1 MDGDAEIG
9 RVTTDAR
16 GEWVFIPPSKLLPGQ
31 RVLYLRQSQ
40 GGPSGGDP
48 SGDKPSKADASAAGA
63 EAPSGEVS
71 DSVVL
76 VIPDQGRD
84 IAGRPPH
91 EPGLPLVVVVPNVSP
106 GSGTTR
112 LARGLK
118 TRVGGPL

>member
-63 EAPSGEVS
+63 EAPSGAVS

-76 VIPDQGRD
+76 VIPEKGRD
-84 IAGRPPH
+84 IAGRPSS
-91 EPGLPLVVVVPNVSP
+91 ERSEERRGGKEVVSTCR
-106 GSGTTR
+106 SW
-112 LARGLK
+112 
-118 TRVGGPL
+118 

>member
-48 SGDKPSKADASAAGA
+48 SGDKPSKAAASAAGA
-63 EAPSGEVS
+63 EAPSGAVS
-71 DSVVL
+71 DSVVM
-76 VIPDQGRD
+76 VIPETGRD
-84 IAGRPPH
+84 IAGRPSR
-91 EPGLPLVVVVPNVSP
+91 EPGVPLAVV
-106 GSGTTR
+106 
-112 LARGLK
+112 
-118 TRVGGPL
+118 GPEERPSAGAMGRAS